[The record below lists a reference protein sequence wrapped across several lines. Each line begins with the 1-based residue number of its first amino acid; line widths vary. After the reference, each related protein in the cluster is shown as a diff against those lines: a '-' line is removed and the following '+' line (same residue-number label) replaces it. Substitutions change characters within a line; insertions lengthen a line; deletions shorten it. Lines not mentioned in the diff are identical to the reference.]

1 MERKAGNRT
10 PERERVE
17 TSGIGRAGR
26 LARVSALML
35 AMSATI
41 VSLPLPAHA
50 GEGITITA
58 TGPEGWVSA
67 EAEVDVSVEVAKDSG
82 IEIKSVEAKP
92 DNGRWTDI
100 TQTYTFIARDNG
112 KVTIRVKDQEGK
124 SYEESIELTCFD
136 KEIPTLIAAV
146 NNGVLHVQAQDGTS
160 GIKNVYVNGY
170 TFPDVPGGD
179 LTIRLQ
185 QFDATYADF
194 KIQATDMAGNLS
206 DVYTVANPYVSEDD
220 EDLVH
225 YLPAL
230 AIPTDEE
237 HSTGTV
243 TEYANEDVTITG
255 DEMFEDLDDYREG
268 NTDEDGD
275 TLPSGKE
282 IYTIETP
289 SGKTFYM
296 VIDKEKNEDNAY
308 LLTQAGEADILNFVL
323 DDDEKV
329 LPQNAAVVSEH
340 SLTVGE
346 KPGSAKTPKE
356 DEETI
361 EETEPEPK
369 KKGNSRNLVIA
380 GGAAVLIGGILAY
393 TKLVKGKGKKNRDE
407 EDEDDEDYGEENQET
422 TEKD

>member
-1 MERKAGNRT
+1 MEIRNGTITKEDNAET
-10 PERERVE
+10 P
-17 TSGIGRAGR
+17 GIKRAGR
-26 LARVSALML
+26 IARVSALML
-35 AMSATI
+35 VTSATMTI
-41 VSLPLPAHA
+41 FPLSAHA
-50 GEGITITA
+50 EDKVAITA

-67 EAEVDVSVEVAKDSG
+67 EAEVNVSVEIPKDSG
-82 IEIKSVEAKP
+82 IEIKSVEAKEG
-92 DNGRWTDI
+92 NGKWTDI
-100 TQTYTFIARDNG
+100 TDTYKYVARDNG

-124 SYEESIELTCFD
+124 TYEESIELNCFD

-146 NNGVLHVQAQDGTS
+146 NNGTLHIQAQDGLS

-185 QFDATYADF
+185 QFDATYAEF
-194 KIQATDMAGNLS
+194 KIQAMDAAGNLS
-206 DVYTVANPYVSEDD
+206 DVYSVVNPYVSEDD

-225 YLPAL
+225 YLPTL

-237 HSTGTV
+237 HSMGTV
-243 TEYANEDVTITG
+243 IEYANEDLTLTG

-268 NTDEDGD
+268 NTDEDGEP
-275 TLPSGKE
+275 LPLGKE

-296 VIDKEKNEDNAY
+296 VIDKEKDENNAY
-308 LLTQAGEADILNFVL
+308 LLTQAGEADILNFVQ

-356 DEETI
+356 DEEPA
-361 EETEPEPK
+361 EETAPKPEK
-369 KKGNSRNLVIA
+369 KVGNKNLVIVGGVVA
-380 GGAAVLIGGILAY
+380 LIGGAAAY
-393 TKLVKGKGKKNRDE
+393 MKLVKGRSRKNHDD
-407 EDEDDEDYGEENQET
+407 EDEDDDDYGEITQEKM
-422 TEKD
+422 EKD